1 MNPIED
7 AFNVS
12 NAWGSTSPSH
22 GAGGGGGG
30 RGGGGDQ
37 AQPPEPTWGS
47 PGLDELGAASAWS
60 SAAPPSFSSWG
71 SPSQQSNG
79 GPQQFGGIGAGE
91 QQQQQQQ
98 QPPQPQH
105 HPDNTLSTQLYAAV
119 IKDGMNATAAN
130 RVMEMLARL
139 PVESMH
145 TCLTDDAL
153 RRRMV
158 KRCLQK
164 LAEGDVM

>member
-1 MNPIED
+1 MVEQYC
-7 AFNVS
+7 
-12 NAWGSTSPSH
+12 
-22 GAGGGGGG
+22 GG
-30 RGGGGDQ
+30 RQ
-37 AQPPEPTWGS
+37 A
-47 PGLDELGAASAWS
+47 LMS
-60 SAAPPSFSSWG
+60 SVLPRL
-71 SPSQQSNG
+71 
-79 GPQQFGGIGAGE
+79 
-91 QQQQQQQ
+91 
-98 QPPQPQH
+98 
-105 HPDNTLSTQLYAAV
+105 DNTLSTQLYAAV